1 MYPLNWPQELRLY
14 SWFWC
19 ESYCLFD
26 IYIIKKHCLRHF
38 HDLKH
43 GVIVYKHCKIVN
55 TFIHFNTIYLYIAP
69 FKNPMT
75 PYIMLRDTDIQ
86 SGYYKMNR

>member
-1 MYPLNWPQELRLY
+1 MTLNMVLL
-14 SWFWC
+14 C
-19 ESYCLFD
+19 
-26 IYIIKKHCLRHF
+26 INT
-38 HDLKH
+38 
-43 GVIVYKHCKIVN
+43 KIVN

-86 SGYYKMNR
+86 SGYNKMNR